1 MKKIILNSLIVTL
14 MGLTQQ
20 TMAMTALDDE
30 ALSAVDAQALL
41 NMEKNYDSG
50 QKINFFKLS
59 VEA

>member
-20 TMAMTALDDE
+20 AMAMTALDDE

-41 NMEKNYDSG
+41 
-50 QKINFFKLS
+50 KLENAS
-59 VEA
+59 MPIYTAMSSMIA